1 MPIKKHNRATTQRI
15 QATRKHVPQTHAK
28 TTTTNQR
35 NPTNLQTPNKHHPLD
50 STQTHQHHLNQ
61 LAVPPGK
68 QMNPISQ
75 KNLTHPTRDTTIHYL
90 NTTLT
95 KLGCTKPLEFLL
107 YHNAPTMWQKNWIEN
122 VRAGHAYLR
131 LPLFH
136 IDLHFK
142 TIDIHLDFTTV
153 DIDLT
158 TDKTTTNTLKRLIT
172 TQIINY
178 LILAQTALFDP
189 PPKPNHHHNTWLYK
203 QLQKSNISVQYRPI
217 KSIIE

>member
-1 MPIKKHNRATTQRI
+1 MPIKRHNRATTQRI

-75 KNLTHPTRDTTIHYL
+75 KNLTHPNRDTTIHYL

-136 IDLHFK
+136 IELGKPFEYDDHIVLENFPGNIQGK
-142 TIDIHLDFTTV
+142 VGTV
-153 DIDLT
+153 NHSA
-158 TDKTTTNTLKRLIT
+158 DKTKVWGDEFGAM
-172 TQIINY
+172 
-178 LILAQTALFDP
+178 ILNQNALD
-189 PPKPNHHHNTWLYK
+189 
-203 QLQKSNISVQYRPI
+203 V
-217 KSIIE
+217 

>member
-1 MPIKKHNRATTQRI
+1 
-15 QATRKHVPQTHAK
+15 
-28 TTTTNQR
+28 
-35 NPTNLQTPNKHHPLD
+35 
-50 STQTHQHHLNQ
+50 
-61 LAVPPGK
+61 
-68 QMNPISQ
+68 MNPISQ
-75 KNLTHPTRDTTIHYL
+75 KNLTHQTRDATIHYL
-90 NTTLT
+90 NTTLA

-136 IDLHFK
+136 IELGKRRGPRGPTRMAFEYDLHFK

-158 TDKTTTNTLKRLIT
+158 TDKTTTNTLKQLIT

-178 LILAQTALFDP
+178 LILAQTAIFDP
-189 PPKPNHHHNTWLYK
+189 PPKPNHHNTWLYK